1 MGTIIKRE
9 IQSYFTSA
17 IAYIVLAMFFYF
29 SGMLFVSNNFRG
41 NTTSLTMVFGNM
53 IEIIVFLTP
62 LISMKTFSD
71 EKRLHTDQALL
82 TSPARLIDI
91 VLGKYFGA
99 LVLFAICFAVF
110 PVYGFV
116 LSFFGEPDWAVI
128 ICTEVGVFLLGAALI
143 AIDVF
148 ISSLTESQAIAAV
161 VGIAAGILLL
171 NPSLITNIFNI
182 DWLTSAIESVSFVNR
197 ATNFTYGM
205 MDLGGI
211 VYFLSI
217 IALFNF
223 LTVRV
228 LDSRRWK

>member
-1 MGTIIKRE
+1 MRAIYKKEIKSYAASMSGPIAVAVMLLVVGYMFRYYNLSYGTASLVYTVFNSNLI
-9 IQSYFTSA
+9 F
-17 IAYIVLAMFFYF
+17 YIV
-29 SGMLFVSNNFRG
+29 VPV
-41 NTTSLTMVFGNM
+41 LTMR
-53 IEIIVFLTP
+53 
-62 LISMKTFSD
+62 TFTD
-71 EKRLHTDQALL
+71 ERRQKTDQMLL
-82 TSPARLIDI
+82 TAPISLVDI

-211 VYFLSI
+211 VYFLSV